1 MEVEKKVPLSNIQ
14 SISKSY
20 DLSREKV
27 ITDPYDSEAWL
38 SILFEIQS
46 KPILVARPIWEEFLY
61 YFPTSAKHWKQ
72 FVDLEIAE
80 KNYEEAEEI
89 FQKCLKQCLNVDLWR
104 TYLSYIITKY
114 TLNGSTNNE
123 EVVAAFE
130 CTLTAVG
137 LDSTSGP
144 IWIDYLRF
152 IKSQPVNS
160 SIEEG
165 QKMEQ
170 LRKLFQR
177 AVVQPLQNLE
187 IIWKDYDAYENGLN
201 KILAKALLGDF
212 GPKYMNARS
221 FYRERKNMSDG
232 IQKQMLA
239 RPSRL
244 ILNSKDAIQVKL
256 WKNLLTYEKSNPHKL
271 DTEAL
276 RDRVSFTFNQCLMC
290 LYHFPEIWHEAAQ
303 FHVTNGNNFPEDA
316 IKVYKRGVNAV
327 KESILLALT
336 YADFLESLG
345 KIEKAKKMYERIM
358 PRNDSLIYI
367 QYIRFTRRCFDI
379 REARKL
385 FYQIIKMPNCTYQ
398 VYVANAE
405 LELYT
410 NNNPKIAQH
419 IFDMGFKIFNT
430 STNFLLLYVD
440 FLFRLHDNVNIRTLF
455 EKVLNQIT
463 SDKAQE
469 VWNAYHKYEK
479 LCGTLHNL
487 EALEKRKIEA
497 YKSDSISMV
506 NLVQR
511 YRYLD
516 LWPCSADDLVNYETI
531 NTKKQQLSQVTG
543 GLSISNK
550 DDRSNLLSGFNTKRL
565 NKEKFAKPDFS
576 KLVLFNPESQNKSF
590 PLGNGDSIS
599 LPSSLLQFINAVS
612 KPIGNKTWEGVK
624 IDIPSLMNM
633 ICEKDLKDPQFTDQ
647 NQGRQPRKRKID
659 DHDGNSKIITDV
671 YRERQ
676 ASKVQRGND
685 GGMRDGYKK

>member
-1 MEVEKKVPLSNIQ
+1 
-14 SISKSY
+14 
-20 DLSREKV
+20 
-27 ITDPYDSEAWL
+27 
-38 SILFEIQS
+38 
-46 KPILVARPIWEEFLY
+46 
-61 YFPTSAKHWKQ
+61 
-72 FVDLEIAE
+72 
-80 KNYEEAEEI
+80 
-89 FQKCLKQCLNVDLWR
+89 LWR
-104 TYLSYIITKY
+104 TYINYIITKY
-114 TLNGSTNNE
+114 TLNGSVNNE
-123 EVVAAFE
+123 EVIAAFE

-152 IKSQPVNS
+152 IKGQPTNS
-160 SIEEG
+160 SIEES

-170 LRKLFQR
+170 LRRLFQR

-187 IIWKDYDAYENGLN
+187 VIWKDYDAYENGLN

-221 FYRERKNMSDG
+221 VYRERKNMSDG

-244 ILNSKDAIQVKL
+244 ILNSKDSVQVKL
-256 WKNLLTYEKSNPHKL
+256 WKKLLAYEKSNPHKL
-271 DTEAL
+271 DTETL
-276 RDRVSFTFNQCLMC
+276 RDRVSYTFNQCLMC

-358 PRNDSLIYI
+358 SRTDSLIYI

-419 IFDMGFKIFNT
+419 IFDMGFKIFNN

-479 LCGTLHNL
+479 LCGTLQNL
-487 EALEKRKIEA
+487 ETLEKRKSEA
-497 YKSDSISMV
+497 YQANSDSMV

-516 LWPCSADDLVNYETI
+516 LWPCSADDLVNFETI
-531 NTKKQQLSQVTG
+531 NTKKNQLSQVTG
-543 GLSISNK
+543 GLSITNK
-550 DDRSNLLSGFNTKRL
+550 DDRANLLSGFNIKRI
-565 NKEKFAKPDFS
+565 NKEKMAKPDFS
-576 KLVLFNPESQNKSF
+576 KLVLFNPESQNKNFSI
-590 PLGNGDSIS
+590 GNGESIS
-599 LPSSLLQFINAVS
+599 LPSTLLQFINAVS
-612 KPIGNKTWEGVK
+612 KPIGSKTWEGAR

-633 ICEKDLKDPQFTDQ
+633 IAEKDLKDPRDTDQ
-647 NQGRQPRKRKID
+647 SVIGRKRKID
-659 DHDGNSKIITDV
+659 DHEGTSKIVTDI
-671 YRERQ
+671 YRDRQ
-676 ASKVQRGND
+676 ASKVQRTND
-685 GGMRDGYKK
+685 GGMRDGFRK